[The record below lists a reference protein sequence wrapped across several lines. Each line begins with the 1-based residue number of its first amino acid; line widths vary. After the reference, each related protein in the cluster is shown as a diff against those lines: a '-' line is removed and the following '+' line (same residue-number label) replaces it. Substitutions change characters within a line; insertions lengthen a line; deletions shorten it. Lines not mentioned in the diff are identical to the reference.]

1 MSKNEVAKKSNEMSA
16 KGASVLVSEVSSG
29 LQLVQKGYLSVT
41 PQVAKLYDCKGYKV
55 LGYKNFDE
63 MCMLEWGMSHGT
75 SVGIRKVFAL
85 VGTVSANNEYK
96 IPEKYL
102 EYGYTKLLKIA
113 ENKTDFEK
121 ANIKPFEV
129 FTPDM
134 TIKQMIDTLKARL
147 EDKAEKQDTEAI
159 DTTESAEATE
169 SAEVTNTT
177 ESAEA
182 TEATPI
188 TKINAI
194 MSELLEIRKAVKLP
208 AEKDVYFDSVLANLK
223 EIKKSIK

>member
-1 MSKNEVAKKSNEMSA
+1 MSKNEVARRTNEMSA
-16 KGASVLVSEVSSG
+16 KGASALVSEVSSG

-41 PQVAKLYDCKGYKV
+41 PQVAKLYDCKGYKA

-75 SVGIRKVFAL
+75 SVGIRKVFDL

-96 IPEKYL
+96 IPAKYL

-159 DTTESAEATE
+159 DATEATE
-169 SAEVTNTT
+169 PAGTT
-177 ESAEA
+177 EATEPTEATEA
-182 TEATPI
+182 TEATPV
-188 TKINAI
+188 TRINSI
-194 MSELLEIRKAVKLP
+194 MSELLDIRKAVKLS
-208 AEKDVYFDSVLANLK
+208 AEKDAYFDAVLANLK
-223 EIKKSIK
+223 EIKKAIK

>member
-1 MSKNEVAKKSNEMSA
+1 MSKNEVAKKNNEMSA
-16 KGASVLVSEVSSG
+16 KGASALVSEVLSG

-41 PQVAKLYDCKGYKV
+41 PQVAKLYDCKGYKA

-75 SVGIRKVFAL
+75 SVGIRKVFSL

-134 TIKQMIDTLKARL
+134 TIKEMIDTLKAKL
-147 EDKAEKQDTEAI
+147 EDKAEKQDAEAI
-159 DTTESAEATE
+159 DAIDAT
-169 SAEVTNTT
+169 
-177 ESAEA
+177 EA
-182 TEATPI
+182 TEATEATDAIDATEATEATSI
-188 TKINAI
+188 TRINRI
-194 MSELLEIRKAVKLP
+194 MSELLEIRKAVKLS
-208 AEKDVYFDSVLANLK
+208 AEKDAYFDSIIANLK
-223 EIKKSIK
+223 EIKKAIK

>member
-1 MSKNEVAKKSNEMSA
+1 MEDKNMSKNEVAKKTNEMSA

-41 PQVAKLYDCKGYKV
+41 PQVAKLYDCKGYKA

-75 SVGIRKVFAL
+75 SVGIRKVFSL

-121 ANIKPFEV
+121 AAELFPN
-129 FTPDM
+129 D
-134 TIKQMIDTLKARL
+134 IDKYI
-147 EDKAEKQDTEAI
+147 EYKSPCIE
-159 DTTESAEATE
+159 
-169 SAEVTNTT
+169 
-177 ESAEA
+177 
-182 TEATPI
+182 
-188 TKINAI
+188 
-194 MSELLEIRKAVKLP
+194 ELYKVCGLL
-208 AEKDVYFDSVLANLK
+208 
-223 EIKKSIK
+223 